1 MTLNLEQ
8 VSIFLMLKEHPGEMY
23 IHPIRNEIYL
33 LVDGGMLCLE
43 PVMPIHGMSEEE
55 LNIVVQ
61 ELLKARVE
69 PA

>member
-1 MTLNLEQ
+1 MTLNIEQ
-8 VSIFLMLKEHPGEMY
+8 LSIFLMLKQHPGEMY
-23 IHPIRNEIYL
+23 VHPIRNEIYI
-33 LVDGGMLCLE
+33 LVNDGMLCLE
-43 PVMPIHGMSEEE
+43 PVMPIRDMSEEE